1 MKNILLL
8 LLLYIYNTFCFS
20 NLYLTNNY
28 RKSGVKLNLQNSN
41 ISRRVIHTNNYLD
54 TLYRPRI
61 NNNKNLIKPISFD
74 NLLLLNNFIDAIYYN
89 KLIDNRIIIEF
100 KNNTKTIYYYENYN
114 NIIINDIILAYNDI
128 DFINLDD
135 YPHYILDTPFGFMI
149 SEKK

>member
-1 MKNILLL
+1 MKKIFLFLLI
-8 LLLYIYNTFCFS
+8 YIYNTVCFS
-20 NLYLTNNY
+20 NLYLTNSY

-41 ISRRVIHTNNYLD
+41 ISRRVVHTNNYLD
-54 TLYRPRI
+54 TLYRPRV
-61 NNNKNLIKPISFD
+61 NNNKNLIRAISFD

-89 KLIDNRIIIEF
+89 KLIDNKIIIEF

>member
-41 ISRRVIHTNNYLD
+41 ISRRVVHTNNYLD

-114 NIIINDIILAYNDI
+114 NIIINDIILGYNDI

-135 YPHYILDTPFGFMI
+135 YPDYILDTPFGFMI
-149 SEKK
+149 TEKK

>member
-135 YPHYILDTPFGFMI
+135 YPDYILDTPFGFMI
-149 SEKK
+149 TEKK

>member
-41 ISRRVIHTNNYLD
+41 ISRRVVHTNNYLD
-54 TLYRPRI
+54 TLYRPRV
-61 NNNKNLIKPISFD
+61 NNNKNLIKPITFD

>member
-1 MKNILLL
+1 MKKILLFL
-8 LLLYIYNTFCFS
+8 LIYIYNTFCFS

-41 ISRRVIHTNNYLD
+41 ISRRVVHTNNYLD
-54 TLYRPRI
+54 TLYRPRV
-61 NNNKNLIKPISFD
+61 NNNKNLIRAISFD

-89 KLIDNRIIIEF
+89 KLIDNKIIIEF

>member
-1 MKNILLL
+1 MKKILLFL
-8 LLLYIYNTFCFS
+8 LIYIYNTFCFS

-41 ISRRVIHTNNYLD
+41 ISRRVVHTNNYLD
-54 TLYRPRI
+54 TLYRPRV
-61 NNNKNLIKPISFD
+61 NNNKNLIKPITFD

>member
-41 ISRRVIHTNNYLD
+41 ISRRVVHTNNYLD

-135 YPHYILDTPFGFMI
+135 YPDYILDTPFGFMI
-149 SEKK
+149 TEKK

>member
-1 MKNILLL
+1 MKNILLFL
-8 LLLYIYNTFCFS
+8 LIYIYNTVCFS

-41 ISRRVIHTNNYLD
+41 ISRRVVHTNNYLD
-54 TLYRPRI
+54 TLYRPRV
-61 NNNKNLIKPISFD
+61 NNNKKVIKPISFD

-89 KLIDNRIIIEF
+89 KLIDDRIIIEF

-114 NIIINDIILAYNDI
+114 NIIINDIILGYNDI

-135 YPHYILDTPFGFMI
+135 YPDYILDTPFGFMI
-149 SEKK
+149 TEKK

>member
-114 NIIINDIILAYNDI
+114 NIIINDIILGYNDI

-135 YPHYILDTPFGFMI
+135 YPDYILDTPFGFMI
-149 SEKK
+149 TEKK